1 MKLKRFVYAMLAL
14 CVLLSSYMGAGIP
27 KAAAAGAA
35 DTVTIEA
42 GYFGL
47 PKATKAV
54 YTVSDMIQLG
64 LDSCLYTV
72 NTRGNF
78 LAYADTQGVYLEDLL
93 NEAGINTLSV
103 NYLNFMATDGH
114 NASKNYYYDTLFG
127 IQYAF
132 PDLSKYYSTSNG
144 VTDADAAWETAEVV
158 RPMLAI
164 WDNFGRVDD
173 FSEYYPYE
181 LTDSHR
187 FRLMIGQQYP
197 GHMIAS
203 DSIYHINKI
212 IVTYVGFPSINA
224 ESQIKIS
231 VGDDMVLDISVSSAD
246 KDVSAMIADGLT
258 FSSSN
263 SSVVKVDSNGKLTP
277 VSEGTAQITITYKA
291 NDIDGTDIT
300 KTINVVVGG
309 EGSGEGGS
317 GGEGGG
323 LGDSDGT
330 GDGGEDPQPEPSG
343 SGSQGSIPQP
353 ETTPTPTPET
363 TVQPQETPTPT
374 PQPDPTPTPE
384 ATAQPQET
392 PAPTPDPDPT
402 PTATPTPEV
411 TPQPQETPTPTP
423 DPDPTPT
430 PTANIP
436 VEDQDSEDVYIST
449 DPVDTSKPTLTVRK
463 IKRPSEQNQPQQAP
477 VAPKD
482 EQSGAQAGGS
492 DAIGLDLKNPM
503 LMIAAAAA
511 IVLFLLGGAAMFVKY
526 KKEF

>member
-1 MKLKRFVYAMLAL
+1 MKLKRFVYTVLAL
-14 CVLLSSYMGAGIP
+14 CVLLSGYMGAGVP
-27 KAAAAGAA
+27 NAAAAGAA

-54 YTVSDMIQLG
+54 YTVSDMVQLG
-64 LDSCLYTV
+64 LNSCLYTV

-78 LAYADTQGVYLEDLL
+78 LAYADAQGVYLEDLL

-114 NASKNYYYDTLFG
+114 NASKNYYYNTLFG
-127 IQYAF
+127 LQYSF
-132 PDLSKYYSTSNG
+132 PDLSKYYSTSDG
-144 VTDADAAWETAEVV
+144 VTNADAAWETAEVV

-181 LTDSHR
+181 MNDSHR

-197 GHMIAS
+197 GHMIAA

-231 VGDDMVLDISVSSAD
+231 VGEDMVLDVSVSSAD
-246 KDVSAMIADGLT
+246 EDVSAMIADGLT

-300 KTINVVVGG
+300 KTVNVVVGG

-317 GGEGGG
+317 GGDGGG

-330 GDGGEDPQPEPSG
+330 GDGEENPQPETSE
-343 SGSQGSIPQP
+343 SGSQGGVPQP
-353 ETTPTPTPET
+353 EATPTPTPEAT
-363 TVQPQETPTPT
+363 AQPQETPT
-374 PQPDPTPTPE
+374 QEPDPTPTPE

-392 PAPTPDPDPT
+392 PTPTPEPDPT
-402 PTATPTPEV
+402 PIPT
-411 TPQPQETPTPTP
+411 
-423 DPDPTPT
+423 DN
-430 PTANIP
+430 AS

-449 DPVDTSKPTLTVRK
+449 DPVDTTKPALTVRK
-463 IKRPSEQNQPQQAP
+463 IKRPSAQNQLQQTPAAP
-477 VAPKD
+477 ET